1 MKAQRIYENGYRA
14 TEQFPEYIDH
24 FMYFPSQE
32 QADGAANNLLNRGWS
47 TRVCQAAK
55 GDDWLL
61 LATQPATG
69 NEEMEDVY
77 TELSAFAEQ
86 VHGHYD
92 GWERP
97 ADDPADDEDEC
108 LN

>member
-1 MKAQRIYENGYRA
+1 MKTQRIYENGYRA

-24 FMYFPSQE
+24 FLYFPSQE
-32 QADGAANNLLNRGWS
+32 AADSAATQLLKRAWS
-47 TRVCQAAK
+47 TRVCQAATR
-55 GDDWLL
+55 DDWLL

-69 NEEMEDVY
+69 NEEMEDIY
-77 TELSAFAEQ
+77 NELCAFAEQ
-86 VHGHYD
+86 FRGHYD

-97 ADDPADDEDEC
+97 ADEEDES